1 METKEY
7 ILYPEKKENLIS
19 FLKEKFY
26 ETVLNENPAYKI
38 SNSKIRRLLVSG
50 SVFVNDI
57 RTKIPGYTVQQGDR
71 VTVIFNR
78 EKFEFEK
85 SPDDIPFTLENR
97 DVIYEDEYLIA
108 VNKPPCFP
116 TEAVIVKD
124 RNNLHYEVKNYLWKK
139 SGQKNIPYAG
149 VLHRLDRE
157 TSGVIIFSKNR
168 NVNKEMF
175 EIFSSHNLTKKY
187 LALSYGENPGINK
200 SFTVSGFMKR
210 TSPKSRQC
218 KWGIV
223 SENHNSGEEKYS
235 KTDFEILGFKNNAV
249 LIQAVP
255 ETGRTHQIRVHLA
268 SKNLPILGDS
278 LYGGKLKYGKTAVP
292 RTMLH
297 AEEISF
303 VHPVTGEN
311 LCLKANLP
319 EDFRKLLKNTGL

>member
-7 ILYPEKKENLIS
+7 ILYPESKESLIS
-19 FLKEKFY
+19 LLKGKFY
-26 ETVLNENPAYKI
+26 ETVINENPGHKI

-50 SVFVNDI
+50 NVFVNDTRI
-57 RTKIPGYTVQQGDR
+57 KIPGYVVRRGDR
-71 VTVIFNR
+71 IRIFFDQ

-157 TSGVIIFSKNR
+157 TSGVVVFSKNR
-168 NVNKEMF
+168 NINKEMF
-175 EIFSSHNLTKKY
+175 DIFSNHNLTKKY
-187 LALSYGENPGINK
+187 LALSFAEKPGINK

-218 KWGIV
+218 KWGLV
-223 SENHNSGEEKYS
+223 PENRNGVEEKYS
-235 KTDFEILGFKNNAV
+235 KTDFEILGFRNRTV
-249 LIQAVP
+249 LIRAVP
-255 ETGRTHQIRVHLA
+255 LTGRTHQIRVHLA
-268 SKNLPILGDS
+268 SENLPILGDS

-303 VHPVTGEN
+303 THPVTGEK

-319 EDFRKLLKNTGL
+319 GDFKKLLKDAGL